1 VADIFESADDM
12 RDFAASFFESF
23 FFGGGF
29 RGGQAFTFAEGR
41 FPRPDKRRDSKG
53 GKKGG
58 ATGKPD
64 DDFNDDDDESDEY
77 SDDEDYDDDYYDDD
91 YSDDDYADLH
101 DFFSQP
107 PPGWQP
113 PPGFRPGRGPIGGRG
128 GWFASEKP
136 PRRSSRGEASSNS
149 VDDDELFERLERMR
163 KEAARYAAELAR
175 KDDEAR
181 RAKQPL
187 EKLQRPTLVSR
198 TETSIT
204 LNLHRSKN
212 TNQTLPKD
220 RCWELSL
227 TKDRERDYSVFTSV
241 KGKTVVT
248 VSDLIPGTRY
258 CFKARVGRVEP
269 DGDVSEWGP
278 YSVESA
284 YATSGK
290 APPEHHGAKGSHGA
304 KNGDADKGAAAENG
318 DVAEASHGTMSK
330 KAKKRAA
337 KERAAAEEAE
347 AAAKGASAAQQ
358 AAAETSAA
366 ADRQAALRRAAEA
379 AAEREMAEMEEIRR
393 KMESKKAKDKTA
405 DAASSQAQE
414 PAGHQPAGNTEGLS
428 KKALQRKKKKEKL
441 AAETAQRLEREA
453 ASAPDVTDEE
463 FARRLQAEEGGY
475 KYQPGTFE
483 SDEALA
489 RRLQAEEDKY
499 KTHAPPSHHDQ
510 HHHQPER
517 VAQMP
522 VAHAAQGTPKGRQ
535 QQIAAAHQYAAQRQ
549 QQSAFGAA
557 SNAASNAGPGPP
569 LPRGAPPPPPP
580 HPPPPPPDGPPPP
593 ANRVPAPKPASS
605 HGAPPLP
612 PGPRP
617 GGGTNSRG
625 APPPMPPPPGAP
637 PPGGMRPNPYAAAAQ
652 NPYEYAA
659 TAAGAYSSGDSH
671 ATWQQHQHQHQQHQH
686 QQHQQHHQH
695 HQHHQHQQH
704 QHRDDLW
711 RTPDPWAAINGGGGF
726 ELPSDDDFVGA
737 VRDHADERPT
747 QRIHRGGSTHDG
759 SVGHSGTYP
768 VGSPGGSGTYGS
780 APREGGGVW
789 SNGDETGW
797 TDSAHGS
804 GVFYGSDSRTD
815 SAAHGY
821 SHQHQQHHHQ
831 HHHHHQQQQQQY
843 PYAPGSSPPAVGSY
857 GTSFNGM
864 DSYGGIFGTSPGSA
878 HGSYGGSGGMWS
890 GLEPSKPIAPG
901 GASMAAAAHPP
912 VVKRGGLGGVS
923 LEGDMDGLNLGGGY
937 PPGGS
942 TFSFLEDNGGS

>member
-1 VADIFESADDM
+1 MVSAYECLTREDDEDAVADIFESADDM

-29 RGGQAFTFAEGR
+29 RGGQTFTFAEGR
-41 FPRPDKRRDSKG
+41 FPRPDNRRDAKG

-58 ATGKPD
+58 GSKRD
-64 DDFNDDDDESDEY
+64 DDDDESDEY
-77 SDDEDYDDDYYDDD
+77 SDDDDYDDDYYDDD

-113 PPGFRPGRGPIGGRG
+113 PPGFKPPGRGGGGRG
-128 GWFASEKP
+128 GWFGEKP
-136 PRRSSRGEASSNS
+136 PRRSSRGEGSGS

-198 TETSIT
+198 TDTSIT

-227 TKDRERDYSVFTSV
+227 TKERERDYSVFTSV

-290 APPEHHGAKGSHGA
+290 APPEHHGTKSHGA
-304 KNGDADKGAAAENG
+304 KADADKGAAAENG
-318 DVAEASHGTMSK
+318 DVAEAIHGTMSK

-414 PAGHQPAGNTEGLS
+414 LAGHQPAGNTEGLS

-453 ASAPDVTDEE
+453 ASAPAVTDEE
-463 FARRLQAEEGGY
+463 LARRLQAEEGGY

-499 KTHAPPSHHDQ
+499 KTHAPPSHHHHHHHQ
-510 HHHQPER
+510 QQQHHQPE
-517 VAQMP
+517 Q
-522 VAHAAQGTPKGRQ
+522 GRQ

-549 QQSAFGAA
+549 QQQQSAFGAA
-557 SNAASNAGPGPP
+557 PNAAAVPP

-580 HPPPPPPDGPPPP
+580 HPPPPPPGGPPPP
-593 ANRVPAPKPASS
+593 ANRVPTPKAP
-605 HGAPPLP
+605 GAPPLP

-617 GGGTNSRG
+617 GTNSRG
-625 APPPMPPPPGAP
+625 AAPPPPMPPPGA
-637 PPGGMRPNPYAAAAQ
+637 PPGGMRQNPYAAAAQ
-652 NPYEYAA
+652 NPYEFAA
-659 TAAGAYSSGDSH
+659 TAAGAYSSGDSRADSWQQERQPDDGGNPYYSGNSH
-671 ATWQQHQHQHQQHQH
+671 TWQQHQ
-686 QQHQQHHQH
+686 QQHQQQH
-695 HQHHQHQQH
+695 H
-704 QHRDDLW
+704 RDERW
-711 RTPDPWAAINGGGGF
+711 RTPDPWAAINGGGF

-747 QRIHRGGSTHDG
+747 QRIQRGGSNNG
-759 SVGHSGTYP
+759 SSHSGYP
-768 VGSPGGSGTYGS
+768 VGSPGGSMYGS
-780 APREGGGVW
+780 APREGGAW
-789 SNGDETGW
+789 SNGVGGAWSNDETETGW
-797 TDSAHGS
+797 TDSAHG
-804 GVFYGSDSRTD
+804 YGADSMTDSRID

-821 SHQHQQHHHQ
+821 SQQQLQQHQQHQQHHQHQ
-831 HHHHHQQQQQQY
+831 Y
-843 PYAPGSSPPAVGSY
+843 SYAPGSSPPVGSH
-857 GTSFNGM
+857 GTSLAGM

-878 HGSYGGSGGMWS
+878 HGSYGGGGGMWS
-890 GLEPSKPIAPG
+890 ALEPSKPPAVG
-901 GASMAAAAHPP
+901 GASQHAAAPAHPP

-923 LEGDMDGLNLGGGY
+923 LEGDMDGLNLGGGLF